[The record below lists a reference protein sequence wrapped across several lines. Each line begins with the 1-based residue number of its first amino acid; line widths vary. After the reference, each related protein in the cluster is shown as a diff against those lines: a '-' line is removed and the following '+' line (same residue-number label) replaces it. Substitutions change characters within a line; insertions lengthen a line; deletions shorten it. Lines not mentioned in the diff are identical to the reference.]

1 MVNLTRDFFIAL
13 SNNQFLNDNAKRWG
27 FRLGAEKF
35 VAGTDL
41 PQAAEKV
48 KELNE
53 RGIAVTL
60 DNLGEFVNDRT
71 EAEAA
76 KNQIL
81 EVIEYIHEERLNGH
95 LSVKLTQVGL
105 DIDKEFCMDNM
116 REILTKASEY
126 DIFVNIDMEKYIH
139 YQPTLDIVKELHKDY
154 ENVGTVMQ
162 TYLYRTMDDLKDLED
177 VRLRIVKGAYK
188 ESEEVA
194 FQEKEDID
202 ANFME
207 AVKIRLQGNAFTS
220 IATHNH
226 NLIENIK
233 KYVEEHQIDKRKFEF
248 QMLYGFR
255 VEMQYALAE
264 EGYNFCTY
272 IPFGDDWYGYFMR
285 RLAERPQNIN
295 LVLKDTFYTEDNRLK
310 TGAVVAGAAGIATL
324 GFIAG
329 RKSRKNK

>member
-1 MVNLTRDFFIAL
+1 MANLTRDFFIAL

-27 FRLGAEKF
+27 LRLGAEKF

-41 PQAAEKV
+41 PRAAEKV
-48 KELNE
+48 KELNA
-53 RGIAVTL
+53 RGISVTL
-60 DNLGEFVNDRT
+60 DNLGEFVNERA

-81 EVIEYIHEERLNGH
+81 EVIEYIHEEKLNGH

-105 DIDKEFCMDNM
+105 DIDKEFCMKNM
-116 REILTKASEY
+116 REILSKASEY

-139 YQPTLDIVKELHKDY
+139 YQPTIDIVKELHKDY
-154 ENVGTVMQ
+154 ENVGTVLQ
-162 TYLYRTMDDLKDLED
+162 TYLYRTLDDLKDLED

-194 FQEKEDID
+194 FQEKEAID

-207 AVKIRLQGNAFTS
+207 AVKIRLQGKAFTS
-220 IATHNH
+220 IATHDH
-226 NLIENIK
+226 NLIEKVK
-233 KYVEEHQIDKRKFEF
+233 KYVEEHQIDKSKFEF

-285 RLAERPQNIN
+285 RIAERPQNIN

-310 TGAVVAGAAGIATL
+310 TGAVVAGAAGIATVA
-324 GFIAG
+324 FIAG
-329 RKSRKNK
+329 RRSRKNK